1 MTTNAASETSTEGRR
16 SLQPPNVA
24 ISDGQS
30 RVISESDIATRAYF
44 LWEERGR
51 PEGSP
56 ETDWFR
62 AQRERAGVDKTPR
75 T

>member
-1 MTTNAASETSTEGRR
+1 MTTNAAGETSTEARQ
-16 SLQPPNVA
+16 SLKRPNGA

-30 RVISESDIATRAYF
+30 RVVSKSDIATRAYF

-62 AQRERAGVDKTPR
+62 AQQEPAGLDKTPR

>member
-1 MTTNAASETSTEGRR
+1 MHEQIGALAF
-16 SLQPPNVA
+16 A
-24 ISDGQS
+24 
-30 RVISESDIATRAYF
+30 

-62 AQRERAGVDKTPR
+62 AKQTLQSEPNG
-75 T
+75 